1 MEKKTL
7 NIEGMSCEN
16 CVKAVTKAVNDLSG
30 TKNVKVDLK
39 TGKACLEFDTSKT
52 NLNDIKAAIE
62 KKGFTVKE

>member
-16 CVKAVTKAVNDLSG
+16 CVKAVTKKIGDLPG

-39 TGKACLEFDTSKT
+39 NKTASFEFEPSKT
-52 NLNDIKAAIE
+52 GLNEIKAAIE
-62 KKGFTVKE
+62 EKGFIVRE